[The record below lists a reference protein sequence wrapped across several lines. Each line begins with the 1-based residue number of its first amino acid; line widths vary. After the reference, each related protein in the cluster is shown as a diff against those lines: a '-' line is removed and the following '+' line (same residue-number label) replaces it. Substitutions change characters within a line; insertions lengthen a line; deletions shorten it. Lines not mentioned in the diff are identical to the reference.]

1 MIKLGF
7 QGFVSEQVY
16 SLNSS
21 IKEMN
26 AVLEMGNEKE
36 WVFFLS
42 FSIKI
47 VWNLYIKEI
56 MNKS

>member
-26 AVLEMGNEKE
+26 AVLEKGNEKNG
-36 WVFFLS
+36 FFSHL
-42 FSIKI
+42 FR
-47 VWNLYIKEI
+47 LR
-56 MNKS
+56 

>member
-26 AVLEMGNEKE
+26 AVLEMGNEK
-36 WVFFLS
+36 
-42 FSIKI
+42 
-47 VWNLYIKEI
+47 
-56 MNKS
+56 